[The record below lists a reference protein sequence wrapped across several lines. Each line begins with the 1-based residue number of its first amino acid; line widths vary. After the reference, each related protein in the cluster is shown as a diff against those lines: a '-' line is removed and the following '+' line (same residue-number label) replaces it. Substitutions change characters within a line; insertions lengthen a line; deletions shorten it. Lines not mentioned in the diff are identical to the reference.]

1 MGITPSTTSALL
13 APSELLAP
21 GVARV
26 KVAAFP
32 ALSAIV
38 PLFNAKAV
46 VLP

>member
-1 MGITPSTTSALL
+1 MGTTPSTTSALL
-13 APSELLAP
+13 AASELVSP
-21 GVARV
+21 GATKVRVAT
-26 KVAAFP
+26 FP

>member
-1 MGITPSTTSALL
+1 MGTTPSTTSAFSF
-13 APSELLAP
+13 PRELLAP
-21 GVARV
+21 GAARV
-26 KVAAFP
+26 RVATFP